1 MKQAVRIRIIK
12 CPLCREG
19 HLLDASEHTDLHA
32 LALYPPDKADHAELF
47 VKCPVCKRQI
57 GLAIRK

>member
-1 MKQAVRIRIIK
+1 MKHTVRIKIIK

-19 HLLDASEHTDLHA
+19 RLLDASEHTDIHA
-32 LALYPPDKADHAELF
+32 LALYPPDKAENAEWF

-57 GLAIRK
+57 GMAIRK